1 MIDQSPRIPKY
12 RYLYETL
19 RRQITQGEFRAG
31 DLLPSE
37 KDLRLQY
44 ELTKPTIRQALDLL
58 LQDGY
63 IRKHQGKGSIVKPL
77 PLGLGVMSIVGR
89 IVDTAPVDTAP
100 VDTAPVDTGESERQP
115 EPRISTKILVPP
127 VLTDFPAD
135 VLFMPAE
142 TDLADRFY
150 YLERLRL
157 VDDEPV
163 FFEKL
168 IVPSRHLPDFPEQVL
183 ENRSWFDLLR
193 TKYELI
199 VQGGEQKLLATAA
212 TDELAYRLNVA
223 PGSPVLRLDKRVD
236 TNRNDFSYYSSLYAR
251 TDHFLL
257 HGRF

>member
-1 MIDQSPRIPKY
+1 MIDPSPRIPKY

-89 IVDTAPVDTAP
+89 IVDTAAVDATSLDAS
-100 VDTAPVDTGESERQP
+100 ESEKQP
-115 EPRISTKILVPP
+115 EPRISTQILVPP
-127 VLTDFPAD
+127 MLADFPAD
-135 VLFMPAE
+135 VLFLPAE
-142 TDLADRFY
+142 ADLADRFY

-168 IVPSRHLPDFPEQVL
+168 IIPSRHLPDFPEQVL

-212 TDELAYRLNVA
+212 TDELAHRLNVI

-236 TNRNDFSYYSSLYAR
+236 TNRIDVSYYSSLYAR